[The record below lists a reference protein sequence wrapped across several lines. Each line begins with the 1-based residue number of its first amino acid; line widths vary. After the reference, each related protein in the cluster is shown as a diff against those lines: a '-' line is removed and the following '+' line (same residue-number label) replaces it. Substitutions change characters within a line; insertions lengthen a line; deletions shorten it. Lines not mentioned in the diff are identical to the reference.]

1 MNPAPNLV
9 FVGPMGAG
17 KTSIGKRVS
26 ARLGLRFVDV
36 DQQLEENTG
45 ARIPLI
51 FECEGEAGF
60 RARESAL
67 IGELCM
73 QRGVLIATGGGAVL
87 ATDNRR
93 ALREYGFVVHLDIDI
108 ERQLRRL
115 ARDRSRPLLASGDRR
130 VTLTALAAQRDA
142 LYAEIADLHFNPG
155 DVGVATAAERLC
167 RLLQEHWQRNAHA
180 GAEDA
185 A

>member
-9 FVGPMGAG
+9 FIGPMGAG
-17 KTSIGKRVS
+17 KTSIGKRVA

-36 DQQLEENTG
+36 DQQLEETTG

-51 FECEGEAGF
+51 FECEGEVGF

-67 IGELCM
+67 IAMLCA
-73 QRGVLIATGGGAVL
+73 QRGQLIATGGGAVL
-87 ATDNRR
+87 TPANRR
-93 ALREYGFVVHLDIDI
+93 ALAGHGFVVHLDIDVD
-108 ERQLRRL
+108 RQLRRL

-130 VTLTALAAQRDA
+130 ETLAALAEQRTA
-142 LYAEIADLHFNPG
+142 LYAEIADLRFQPG
-155 DVGVATAAERLC
+155 DVGVASAAERLC
-167 RLLQEHWQRNAHA
+167 RLLQERWQSSAHD

>member
-9 FVGPMGAG
+9 FIGPMGAG
-17 KTSIGKRVS
+17 KTSIGKRVA

-36 DQQLEENTG
+36 DQQLEETTG

-67 IGELCM
+67 LDELCK
-73 QRGVLIATGGGAVL
+73 RDGLLIATGGGAVL
-87 ATDNRR
+87 APDNRR
-93 ALREYGFVVHLDIDI
+93 ALRAHGFVVHLDVDV

-130 VTLTALAAQRDA
+130 EKLTALAAQRDA
-142 LYAEIADLHFNPG
+142 LYAETADLSFDPG
-155 DVGVATAAERLC
+155 DVGVGTAAERLC
-167 RLLQEHWQRNAHA
+167 RVLQDRWQRSAHID
-180 GAEDA
+180 AEDA